1 MVEPG
6 LLGVGSADP
15 LCECNARFMLGRC
28 CICFRLHSGL
38 ERLSLSGMGSMK
50 KKPKTIPCCVG
61 VVTVTTVVQSSP
73 SVKTFY
79 KGSYG
84 FASAD
89 MTPQRRKSI
98 AENTKASVKEYV
110 LKNRDA
116 YGIKSLADVKFYAG
130 VKILECDGLT
140 GFRNGTDK

>member
-1 MVEPG
+1 M
-6 LLGVGSADP
+6 ATK
-15 LCECNARFMLGRC
+15 R
-28 CICFRLHSGL
+28 
-38 ERLSLSGMGSMK
+38 
-50 KKPKTIPCCVG
+50 KKPTTIHCCVG

-73 SVKTFY
+73 VVKTFY
-79 KGSYG
+79 KASYG

-98 AENTKASVKEYV
+98 AENIKASVKEYV

-116 YGIKSLADVKFYAG
+116 YGIKSQSDVKFYAG

-140 GFRNGTDK
+140 GFCNGTDK

>member
-6 LLGVGSADP
+6 LLGIGSVDP

-28 CICFRLHSGL
+28 SICFRLHSGM
-38 ERLSLSGMGSMK
+38 ERLSLCGMGTMK
-50 KKPKTIPCCVG
+50 KKRKTIPCCVG
-61 VVTVTTVVQSSP
+61 VVTVTTVVQSGP
-73 SVKTFY
+73 GVKTFY

-89 MTPQRRKSI
+89 MTPQRRKHI
-98 AENTKASVKEYV
+98 AESTKASVEEYI
-110 LKNRDA
+110 LKNREA
-116 YGIKSLADVKFYAG
+116 YGIKSQADVKFYAG

-140 GFRNGTDK
+140 GFGNGTDK

>member
-6 LLGVGSADP
+6 LLGIGSADP

-28 CICFRLHSGL
+28 SICFRLHSGM
-38 ERLSLSGMGSMK
+38 ERLSLCGMGTMK
-50 KKPKTIPCCVG
+50 KKRKTIPCCVG
-61 VVTVTTVVQSSP
+61 VVTISTVVQTAP
-73 SVKTFY
+73 TVKTTY
-79 KGSYG
+79 KSSIG

-98 AENTKASVKEYV
+98 AENAKAGIKEYV
-110 LKNRDA
+110 LKNREA
-116 YGIKSLADVKFYAG
+116 YGIKSQADVKFYAG

-140 GFRNGTDK
+140 SIVNETDK